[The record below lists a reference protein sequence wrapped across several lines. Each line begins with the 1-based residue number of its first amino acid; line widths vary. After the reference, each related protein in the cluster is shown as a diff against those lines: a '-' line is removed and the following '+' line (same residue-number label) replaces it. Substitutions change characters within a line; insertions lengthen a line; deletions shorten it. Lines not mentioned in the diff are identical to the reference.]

1 MSRGIYK
8 MKQKKIYKIAYSAEE
23 KLHALKLWQH
33 STVEFV
39 AHRYHCTIQ
48 TLYRWRRIFDGTLAS
63 LEPKYHAPYTPHP
76 NRHTEEEI
84 KHIKDLIKRNPHI
97 GLNELYGKLRLNF
110 AYTRNP
116 VSLYRFLRKHGWYT
130 EVKKKNK
137 YIPQPYNTPI
147 HIGEKWQLDVKFV
160 PRACYVGELQQEKRF
175 YQYTII
181 DEATR
186 ERFIYP
192 YQELCATST
201 IDFVKRSIVYFGY
214 KPDIIQTDNGAEFTY
229 TQQARHQQ
237 EHLLDKF
244 CKANKIIHKTIK
256 PRTPRHNG
264 KVERSHRN
272 DNERFYSWLKFYSFE
287 DLKKQMKAYLERS
300 NNIPIS
306 VLKTRDNKRS
316 WLTPKEKRKEL
327 LLLDWGEIE

>member
-1 MSRGIYK
+1 
-8 MKQKKIYKIAYSAEE
+8 MKKEKKIYKTAYTAEE
-23 KLHALKLWQH
+23 KFNALKLWKT

-48 TLYRWRRIFDGTLAS
+48 TLYRWKRIYDGSLKS
-63 LEPKYHAPYTPHP
+63 LEPKYCAPHTPHP

-84 KHIKDLIKRNPHI
+84 KNIQNLIKRNPHI
-97 GLNELYGKLRLNF
+97 CLNELYGKLRLNY
-110 AYTRNP
+110 AYNRNP
-116 VSLYRFLRKHGWYT
+116 VSLYRFLRKKGWYAN
-130 EVKKKNK
+130 VKKKK
-137 YIPQPYNTPI
+137 IYKPQPYDTPI
-147 HIGEKWQLDVKFV
+147 HIGEKWQLDVKYV
-160 PRACYVGELQQEKRF
+160 PRTCYVGDYAEERRY
-175 YQYTII
+175 YQYTVI

-192 YQELCATST
+192 YQEQCPQST
-201 IDFVKRSIVYFGY
+201 INFLHRAIIYFRY
-214 KPDIIQTDNGAEFTY
+214 KPQIIQTDNGAEFTY
-229 TQQARHQQ
+229 IRQTKNDK

-244 CKANKIIHKTIK
+244 CRIHKIEHKTIK

-272 DNERFYSWLKFYSFE
+272 DNERFYKWLKFYSYD
-287 DLKKQMKAYLERS
+287 DLKLQMKAYLERS

-306 VLKTRDNKRS
+306 VLATRDKKQK

-327 LLLDWGEIE
+327 LLLDWNIEE

>member
-1 MSRGIYK
+1 
-8 MKQKKIYKIAYSAEE
+8 MKHKLKKIYQIAFSAQEKIN
-23 KLHALKLWQH
+23 ALKLWKH

-39 AHRYHCTIQ
+39 AHRYHCSVRS
-48 TLYRWRRIFDGTLAS
+48 LFRWKSKYDGSSES
-63 LEPKYHAPYTPHP
+63 LEPKYCAPHTPHP
-76 NRHTEEEI
+76 NSHTVDEI

-97 GLNELYGKLRLNF
+97 GLNELYGKLRLNY

-116 VSLYRFLRKHGWYT
+116 VSLYRFLRKNGWYA
-130 EVKKKNK
+130 EVKKKSK
-137 YIPQPYNTPI
+137 YIPKPYDTPI

-160 PRACYVGELQQEKRF
+160 PRNCYVGEFENERY
-175 YQYTII
+175 YQYTVV

-186 ERFIYP
+186 ERFIFP
-192 YQELCATST
+192 YQEQSPQST
-201 IDFVKRSIVYFGY
+201 IEFFERAIIYFGY
-214 KPDIIQTDNGAEFTY
+214 KPSIIQTDNGAEFTY
-229 TQQARHQQ
+229 TRQTRHDQ

-244 CKANKIIHKTIK
+244 CRINKIEHKLIR

-272 DNERFYSWLKFYSFE
+272 DNERFYRWLKFYSFE

-306 VLKTRDNKRS
+306 VLCSRDKKNK

-327 LLLDWGEIE
+327 LWLDWGVVE

>member
-1 MSRGIYK
+1 
-8 MKQKKIYKIAYSAEE
+8 MKHKLKKIYQIAFSAQEKIN
-23 KLHALKLWQH
+23 ALKLWKH

-39 AHRYHCTIQ
+39 AHRYHCSVRS
-48 TLYRWRRIFDGTLAS
+48 LFRWKSKYDGSSES
-63 LEPKYHAPYTPHP
+63 LEPKYCAPHTPHP
-76 NRHTEEEI
+76 NSHTVDEI

-97 GLNELYGKLRLNF
+97 GLNELYGKLRLNY

-116 VSLYRFLRKHGWYT
+116 VSLYRFLRKNGWYA
-130 EVKKKNK
+130 EVKKKSK
-137 YIPQPYNTPI
+137 YIPKPYDTPI

-160 PRACYVGELQQEKRF
+160 PRNCYVGEFENERY
-175 YQYTII
+175 YQYTVV

-186 ERFIYP
+186 ERFIFP
-192 YQELCATST
+192 YQEQSPQST
-201 IDFVKRSIVYFGY
+201 IEFLERAIIYFGY
-214 KPDIIQTDNGAEFTY
+214 KPSIIQTDNGAEFTY
-229 TQQARHQQ
+229 TRQTRHDQ

-244 CKANKIIHKTIK
+244 CRINKIEHKLIR

-272 DNERFYSWLKFYSFE
+272 DNERFYRWLKFYSFE

-306 VLKTRDNKRS
+306 VLCSRDKKNK

-327 LLLDWGEIE
+327 LWIDWGVVE

>member
-1 MSRGIYK
+1 
-8 MKQKKIYKIAYSAEE
+8 MKHKLKKIYQIAFSAQEKIN
-23 KLHALKLWQH
+23 ALKLWKH

-39 AHRYHCTIQ
+39 AHRYHCSVRS
-48 TLYRWRRIFDGTLAS
+48 LFRWKSKYDGSSES
-63 LEPKYHAPYTPHP
+63 LEPKYCAPHTPHP
-76 NRHTEEEI
+76 NSHTVDEI

-97 GLNELYGKLRLNF
+97 GLNELYGKLRLNY

-116 VSLYRFLRKHGWYT
+116 VSLYRFLRKNGWYA
-130 EVKKKNK
+130 EVKKKSK
-137 YIPQPYNTPI
+137 YIPKSYDTPI

-160 PRACYVGELQQEKRF
+160 PRNCYVGEFENERY
-175 YQYTII
+175 YQYTVV

-186 ERFIYP
+186 ERFIFP
-192 YQELCATST
+192 YQEQSPQST
-201 IDFVKRSIVYFGY
+201 IEFLERAIIYFGY
-214 KPDIIQTDNGAEFTY
+214 KPSIIQTDNGAEFTY
-229 TQQARHQQ
+229 TRQTRHDQ

-244 CKANKIIHKTIK
+244 CRINKIEHKLIR

-272 DNERFYSWLKFYSFE
+272 DNERFYRWLKFYSFE

-306 VLKTRDNKRS
+306 VLCSRDKKNK

-327 LLLDWGEIE
+327 LWLDWGVVE

>member
-1 MSRGIYK
+1 
-8 MKQKKIYKIAYSAEE
+8 MKHKLKKIYQIAFSAQEKIN
-23 KLHALKLWQH
+23 ALKLWKH

-39 AHRYHCTIQ
+39 AHRYHCSVRS
-48 TLYRWRRIFDGTLAS
+48 LFRWKSKYDGSSES
-63 LEPKYHAPYTPHP
+63 LEPKYCAPHTPHP
-76 NRHTEEEI
+76 NSHTVDEI

-97 GLNELYGKLRLNF
+97 GLNELYGKLRLNY

-116 VSLYRFLRKHGWYT
+116 VSLYRFLRKNGWYA
-130 EVKKKNK
+130 EVKKKSK
-137 YIPQPYNTPI
+137 YIPKPYDTPI

-160 PRACYVGELQQEKRF
+160 PRNCYVGEFENERY
-175 YQYTII
+175 YQYTVV

-186 ERFIYP
+186 ERFIFP
-192 YQELCATST
+192 YQEQSPQST
-201 IDFVKRSIVYFGY
+201 IEFLERAIIYFGY
-214 KPDIIQTDNGAEFTY
+214 KPSIIQTDNGAEFTY
-229 TQQARHQQ
+229 TRQTRHDQ

-244 CKANKIIHKTIK
+244 CRINKIEHKLIR

-272 DNERFYSWLKFYSFE
+272 DNERFYRWLKFYSFE
-287 DLKKQMKAYLERS
+287 DLKKQMKAYLKRS

-306 VLKTRDNKRS
+306 VLCSRDKKNK

-327 LLLDWGEIE
+327 LWLDWGVVE

>member
-1 MSRGIYK
+1 
-8 MKQKKIYKIAYSAEE
+8 MKHKLKKIYQIAFSAQEKIN
-23 KLHALKLWQH
+23 ALKLWKH

-39 AHRYHCTIQ
+39 AHRYHCSVRS
-48 TLYRWRRIFDGTLAS
+48 LFRWKSKYDGSSES
-63 LEPKYHAPYTPHP
+63 LEPKYCAPHTPHP
-76 NRHTEEEI
+76 NSHTVDEI

-97 GLNELYGKLRLNF
+97 GLNELYGKLRLNY

-116 VSLYRFLRKHGWYT
+116 VSLYRFLRKNGWYA
-130 EVKKKNK
+130 EVKKKSK
-137 YIPQPYNTPI
+137 YIPKLYDTPI

-160 PRACYVGELQQEKRF
+160 PRNCYVGEFENERY
-175 YQYTII
+175 YQYTVV

-186 ERFIYP
+186 ERFIFP
-192 YQELCATST
+192 YQEQSPQST
-201 IDFVKRSIVYFGY
+201 IEFLERAIIYFGY
-214 KPDIIQTDNGAEFTY
+214 KPSIIQTDNGAEFTY
-229 TQQARHQQ
+229 TRQTRHDQ

-244 CKANKIIHKTIK
+244 CRINKIEHKLIR

-272 DNERFYSWLKFYSFE
+272 DNERFYRWLKFYSFE

-306 VLKTRDNKRS
+306 VLCSRDKKNK

-327 LLLDWGEIE
+327 LWLDWGVVE

>member
-1 MSRGIYK
+1 
-8 MKQKKIYKIAYSAEE
+8 MKHKLKKIYQIAFSAQEKIN
-23 KLHALKLWQH
+23 ALKLWKH

-39 AHRYHCTIQ
+39 AHRYHCSVRS
-48 TLYRWRRIFDGTLAS
+48 LFRWKSKYDGSSES
-63 LEPKYHAPYTPHP
+63 LEPKYCAPHTPHP
-76 NRHTEEEI
+76 NSHTVDEI

-97 GLNELYGKLRLNF
+97 GLNELYGKLRLNY

-116 VSLYRFLRKHGWYT
+116 VSLYRFLRKNGWYA
-130 EVKKKNK
+130 EVKKKSK
-137 YIPQPYNTPI
+137 YIPKPYDTPI

-160 PRACYVGELQQEKRF
+160 PRNCYVGEFENERY
-175 YQYTII
+175 YQYTVV

-186 ERFIYP
+186 ERFIFP
-192 YQELCATST
+192 YQEQSPQST
-201 IDFVKRSIVYFGY
+201 IEFLERAIIYFGY
-214 KPDIIQTDNGAEFTY
+214 KPSIIQTDNGAEFTY
-229 TQQARHQQ
+229 TRQTRHDQ

-244 CKANKIIHKTIK
+244 CRINKIEHKLIR

-272 DNERFYSWLKFYSFE
+272 DNERFYRWLKFYSFE

-306 VLKTRDNKRS
+306 VLCSRDKKNK

-327 LLLDWGEIE
+327 LWLDWGVVE